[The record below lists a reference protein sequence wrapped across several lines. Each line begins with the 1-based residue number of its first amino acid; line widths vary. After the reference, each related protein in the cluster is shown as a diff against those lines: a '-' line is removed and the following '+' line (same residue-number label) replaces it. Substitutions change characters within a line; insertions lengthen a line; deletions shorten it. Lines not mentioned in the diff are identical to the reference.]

1 LATQTAWPKLT
12 LYLDPAPLVADLGK
26 PLLPRI
32 LLLDPVVDSG
42 FVRAWT
48 PNVMP
53 PERHRAYAFQW
64 FSFVAVVLAIFVVRH
79 WRKVEK

>member
-1 LATQTAWPKLT
+1 MLL
-12 LYLDPAPLVADLGK
+12 LDPAP
-26 PLLPRI
+26 
-32 LLLDPVVDSG
+32 DSG

-64 FSFVAVVLAIFVVRH
+64 FAFVVVALAIFIGKH
-79 WRKVEK
+79 WRKVDNATK